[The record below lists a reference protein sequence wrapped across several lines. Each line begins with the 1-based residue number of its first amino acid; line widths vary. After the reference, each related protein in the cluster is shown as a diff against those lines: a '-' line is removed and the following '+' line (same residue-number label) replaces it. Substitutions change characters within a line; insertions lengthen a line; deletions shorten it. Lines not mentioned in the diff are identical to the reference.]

1 MEMDER
7 EEGNGRNRSGHVEPD
22 AVDAPPEVDTSQCVS
37 ITLRESGVREFEHV
51 TSFDVDDNFVTV
63 AWREDGKVEARGF
76 NCGEVLSY
84 EITVDEAEVDA
95 QRAMATEA
103 HKAEI
108 RMQAE
113 AVAAAQVRRSL
124 GGVQ

>member
-1 MEMDER
+1 MEMGKR
-7 EEGNGRNRSGHVEPD
+7 EKSNGGNRTGNVEPN
-22 AVDAPPEVDTSQCVS
+22 AVDASPEVDTSQCVS
-37 ITLRESGVREFEHV
+37 ITLRESGIQEFEHV
-51 TSFDVDDNFVTV
+51 TSFDVDANFVTV

-76 NCGEVLSY
+76 NCDEVLSY

-113 AVAAAQVRRSL
+113 AVASAQRRRVL